1 VPSIRSWI
9 KLLKAPYK
17 SKTFTNGGRLAASA
31 EELMANWNGE
41 SRSGYLCSSNTSG
54 LIVTLIA
61 LGAQHKKVLLSNFTF
76 PATMQSVFAAGG
88 IPILC
93 DVDPSTWELSVE
105 KIENTRK
112 VHPEIKIILHT
123 RVFGFIRDLSE
134 IVNYCKNNALT
145 LIIDSAAAFP
155 VHQIKTN
162 IMDAE
167 AVEVFSLHATKPLGI
182 GEGGLVIGSF
192 DNIQKIRKAGNF
204 GLEKSNETFSDGI
217 NAKADEFLAARAI
230 AAFEKFKSGGKLRQK
245 FAKEL
250 LEELKPIKKITLPE
264 HTGDTSWSFF
274 PIKFQNE
281 SQLLQFQKKIGVV
294 TMSRRYYRPALFS
307 GYSGDNLLHAAP
319 DLSNSIDLSDT
330 ILCLPILPSLSKSIR
345 KEYFSSISNALT
357 EIV

>member
-112 VHPEIKIILHT
+112 VHPDIKIILHT
-123 RVFGFIRDLSE
+123 RVFGFIRDLSA

-155 VHQIKTN
+155 VHQIKTS

-167 AVEVFSLHATKPLGI
+167 VVEVFSLHATKPLGI
-182 GEGGLVIGSF
+182 GEGGLAIGSY

-204 GLEKSNETFSDGI
+204 GLEKSSETFSDGI

-281 SQLLQFQKKIGVV
+281 RQLLKFQNKIGVV

-307 GYSGDNLLHAAP
+307 GYSGNNLLHAAS

-330 ILCLPILPSLSKSIR
+330 ILCLPILPSLNKTTR
-345 KEYFSSISNALT
+345 NEYFSSISNALR